1 MRRVSSRLAAGAV
14 VTATG
19 LLTAACLQGGASAAG
34 SAASSSSPTTSDSMT
49 STTSGSAAPSPGN
62 SADQAAV
69 AAAFAK
75 TTSTGSAHVNT
86 ITDVS
91 LGQHGVP
98 ITASGSIKFADRS
111 ADLVETLP
119 GGQGSSGETR
129 FVDGTLYARL
139 PGSLL
144 ARLSH
149 GREWVSVD
157 VAELSAHGDGS
168 FQQLLMDSPSDPTA
182 VLGFLRGAGGTV
194 RKVGPETVDGIATTH
209 YVVDLNLDRAA
220 QGQDQTTQR
229 SVHQLENQLG
239 SHTLP
244 AQVWIDDQ
252 GRVRRIML
260 HEKLKGTADSAQQGN
275 VTVDVTTTLA
285 DFGTPVTITAPPANQ
300 VADLT
305 QALAGGD
312 ASGGGGH

>member
-34 SAASSSSPTTSDSMT
+34 SAASSGSPATSDSMT
-49 STTSGSAAPSPGN
+49 STTSGSTPTSGN
-62 SADQAAV
+62 PADQAAV

-75 TTSTGSAHVNT
+75 TTSTGSAHINT

-157 VAELSAHGDGS
+157 VAQLSAHGDGS
-168 FQQLLMDSPSDPTA
+168 FQQLLIDSPSDPTA

-194 RKVGPETVDGIATTH
+194 RKVGPENVDGVPTTR

-229 SVHQLENQLG
+229 SVRQLENQLG

-244 AQVWIDDQ
+244 AQVWIDEQ

-260 HEKLKGTADSAQQGN
+260 HEKLKGTADSARQGN
-275 VTVDVTTTLA
+275 VTVDVTATLA

-312 ASGGGGH
+312 TSGGGDH